1 MPESTQDSKRALKLI
16 VFFGLVSLFGDIVY
30 EGARSVNG
38 PYLNTL
44 AVNAATVGLI
54 AGLGEF
60 LGYALRLASGY
71 FADKTKAYWVFTFVG
86 YGLIVAVPMLSL
98 TGMAGSRAFYSA

>member
-38 PYLNTL
+38 P
-44 AVNAATVGLI
+44 
-54 AGLGEF
+54 
-60 LGYALRLASGY
+60 
-71 FADKTKAYWVFTFVG
+71 
-86 YGLIVAVPMLSL
+86 
-98 TGMAGSRAFYSA
+98 